1 MASQKQNRIFC
12 HIVLDGHSSHATLSL
27 VEFCAANT
35 IELIALYPNATH
47 ILQPLDVSFF
57 HPLKNAWKMAVDRW
71 RLDNNFGK
79 LRKEDLPAL
88 LQTAV
93 DTLHPKSILPN
104 GFKTCGLYPFSP
116 EAVNYNV

>member
-1 MASQKQNRIFC
+1 
-12 HIVLDGHSSHATLSL
+12 
-27 VEFCAANT
+27 
-35 IELIALYPNATH
+35 
-47 ILQPLDVSFF
+47 
-57 HPLKNAWKMAVDRW
+57 MAVDRW

-93 DTLHPKSILPN
+93 DTLDPKSILPN

-116 EAVNYNV
+116 EAVNYNVLKKKKNSIDIDDKLTFNEKPTSSNCSTNHLAIAVLKRATFYPVKFVMKDFLTLG